1 MAFVSRLYTWYNVGA
16 NGSTVCSRLRKP
28 ELVTLGGVYMK
39 KVFTVLMVVSIL
51 GAMIG
56 CSKPAEET
64 TPPATPP
71 ATTTTT
77 G

>member
-1 MAFVSRLYTWYNVGA
+1 
-16 NGSTVCSRLRKP
+16 
-28 ELVTLGGVYMK
+28 MK

-56 CSKPAEET
+56 CSKPVEET
-64 TPPATPP
+64 TPPANPP